1 MMLVVWFAAISQA
14 WWDFIFVKNT
24 DEEAIPA

>member
-24 DEEAIPA
+24 DAPQEA